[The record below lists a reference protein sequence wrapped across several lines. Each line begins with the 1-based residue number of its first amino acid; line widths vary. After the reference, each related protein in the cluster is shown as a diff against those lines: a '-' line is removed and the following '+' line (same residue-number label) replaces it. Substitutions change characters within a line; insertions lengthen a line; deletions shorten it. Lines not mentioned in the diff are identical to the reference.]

1 MVAKENSSALENL
14 SFARAA
20 EATLVIRLT
29 GAWRLRHGM
38 PTAAAL
44 KGEFAPP
51 SPPRRVVFETAGLGH
66 WDSSLV
72 SFVAATFELC
82 RAHRTELDASR
93 LPPGLQNL
101 IKLAETVPEK
111 KDARA
116 GARRVAALERIG
128 AAVIGAG
135 AGFGQALAFVGEIT
149 IALGKFVRGRARY
162 RKSDLLEIIQQ
173 CGANAFGIVALI
185 AYLVGMI
192 LAFMGAVQLQ
202 QFGAAIYVADLVGIG
217 LIREMGAMM
226 TAIIMA
232 GRTGAA
238 FAAQLGTMKVTQEID
253 ALATMGIS
261 PMEFLVL
268 PRVLALVV
276 MMPLLCLYANFVGV
290 LGGATV
296 GVSMLH
302 LSLHTYMTETAHA
315 IHMGDLVGGL
325 VKGTVYGVLVAY
337 AGCLRGF
344 QCGDSSS
351 AVGDAATAAVVS
363 GMVMIVVACGIFAIL
378 FHILGI

>member
-1 MVAKENSSALENL
+1 MEAKENRSAQENL
-14 SFARAA
+14 SFARTA
-20 EATLVIRLT
+20 EATLVIHLA
-29 GAWRLRHGM
+29 GAWRLHHGM

-44 KGEFAPP
+44 AREFATPA
-51 SPPRRVVFETAGLGH
+51 PPRRVIFETTGLGH

-72 SFVAATFELC
+72 SFVAATLELC
-82 RAHRTELDASR
+82 RAHRAELDASQ
-93 LPPGLQNL
+93 LPPGLQHL
-101 IKLAETVPEK
+101 IKLAEAVPEK
-111 KDARA
+111 KDAHA
-116 GARRVAALERIG
+116 GAPPAPLLERIG
-128 AAVIGAG
+128 KTAIGAS
-135 AGFGQALAFVGEIT
+135 AGFDEAIAFVGEIT
-149 IALGKFVRGRARY
+149 IAFGNLARGKARY

-253 ALATMGIS
+253 ALATMGLS

-268 PRVLALVV
+268 PRMLALIV

-296 GVSMLH
+296 GVGMLH
-302 LSLHTYMTETAHA
+302 LSFHTYMTETAHA
-315 IHMGDLVGGL
+315 VHLGDLAGGL
-325 VKGTVYGVLVAY
+325 AKGTVYGALVAY

-344 QCGDSSS
+344 QCGYSSS